1 MWVARC
7 CAACGEGKAS
17 GTMSR
22 VGKLPIPIPSGVTVE
37 MNGASVRVKG
47 PKGTLVFECPERV
60 RVTRTEAELRVER
73 NGETNQHRAVHGLA
87 RKLLANMVQG
97 VSVGFS
103 RVLEISGVGYR
114 AEVKGESIQLTLGYS
129 HPIVFPLP
137 PGIRARVD
145 RQTVLTLE
153 GADRQVL
160 GQAAAAIRALRR
172 CEPYKGKGIKYSN
185 EVIRRKAGKAAA
197 TSR

>member
-22 VGKLPIPIPSGVTVE
+22 VGKLPILIPSGVTVE

-73 NGETNQHRAVHGLA
+73 NGETNQHRAAHGLA

-114 AEVKGESIQLTLGYS
+114 AEVKGGKLVLYMGYS
-129 HPIVFPLP
+129 HPVEMDAPKGIAYSVEAKASRITVEGIDRELVGLTAARIRSVRP
-137 PGIRARVD
+137 P
-145 RQTVLTLE
+145 
-153 GADRQVL
+153 
-160 GQAAAAIRALRR
+160 
-172 CEPYKGKGIKYSN
+172 EPYHGKGIRYLG
-185 EVIRRKAGKAAA
+185 EQVRRKQGK
-197 TSR
+197 TGK